1 MYSAWY
7 LESVQKDLAIVHGK
21 NFGELLLTKQMAR
34 KILLDLMASLLA
46 NCASF
51 AKVFYLQYFP
61 MYSTSND
68 MACSLLLYLI
78 KLMFSVVAELKAK
91 AAKIELDQELTSQE
105 EVNIRQL

>member
-1 MYSAWY
+1 
-7 LESVQKDLAIVHGK
+7 
-21 NFGELLLTKQMAR
+21 
-34 KILLDLMASLLA
+34 
-46 NCASF
+46 
-51 AKVFYLQYFP
+51 